1 LNLFVFG
8 VVFSLVDSVL
18 TRTLYLSNVPAHV
31 RYEELERLLTPLGTV
46 LKCEKISGGTGAGA
60 GGSGG
65 NGGGSGREDAP
76 ASPQPGGFQ
85 TIEVVFETPEEAEK

>member
-1 LNLFVFG
+1 M
-8 VVFSLVDSVL
+8 FSLVDSVL

-46 LKCEKISGGTGAGA
+46 LKCEKISGGGAVGAGA

-65 NGGGSGREDAP
+65 GSGREDAGA

>member
-1 LNLFVFG
+1 VFVF
-8 VVFSLVDSVL
+8 FFFLDSVL

-46 LKCEKISGGTGAGA
+46 LKCEKISGG

-65 NGGGSGREDAP
+65 SGGSGREDAP
-76 ASPQPGGFQ
+76 SPQPGGFQ